1 MKNSP
6 RPLNELTYFITY
18 LDDEG
23 DRTCAFPQC
32 WMDLDIAKDWR
43 SEVDG
48 ECPGR
53 DTRVECLQYPIGATI
68 WFGDC
73 TATVPIS
80 EMGGA
85 LVLAR
90 GVVVGLPTITG
101 DKVFITVCAHS
112 QLQVGGPFRLKRM
125 LIYAGNIVEVEPP
138 NIKPFEDGIFGGE
151 PLG

>member
-1 MKNSP
+1 MTNSIDP
-6 RPLNELTYFITY
+6 SNHLTYFITY

-23 DRTCAFPQC
+23 DRALAFPQC
-32 WMDLDIAKDWR
+32 WDDLAIAQDWR
-43 SEVDG
+43 GEVDG

-53 DTRVECLQYPIGATI
+53 DTRVECLQYPIGATV

-90 GVVVGLPTITG
+90 GVVMGLPTITG
-101 DKVFITVCAHS
+101 DKVFITVRAHS
-112 QLQVGGPFRLKRM
+112 QLVVGGPLRLKRI
-125 LIYAGNIVEVEPP
+125 LIYAGNIIEVEPP